1 MLEAYIVSWAV
12 SAILISLW
20 LAFYDSQLGGI
31 GAALLGFIAGAVLP
45 IAAVLAI
52 CAYIFDVVRERQ

>member
-1 MLEAYIVSWAV
+1 MLEAYIVIWGM

-20 LAFYDSQLGGI
+20 LAFYDPQLGGV
-31 GAALLGFIAGAVLP
+31 GAALLGFIAGAILP
-45 IAAVLAI
+45 IAAVLAL